1 MCILVSTL
9 QFFRLKQVGQF
20 GVKRFKRDG
29 YGCIL
34 EPKNGRYYGEGITQQ
49 FENFESVSKPL
60 ENFCIAL
67 NLCDSSRMMDPTVN
81 PLTAKFCQLQAEVY
95 RADAKWSFYN
105 KTLPIYLG
113 MFVILDHKFLLNGE
127 RTKYFK
133 PAVYHLK
140 GRAFLSNNVL
150 V

>member
-1 MCILVSTL
+1 MQPELSASAFYSGLSLGLVFHLDCSRPSLYLCFAIFFVPLSWMGLESKLWGALL

-49 FENFESVSKPL
+49 FENVESVSKPL

-81 PLTAKFCQLQAEVY
+81 PLTAKFCQLQA
-95 RADAKWSFYN
+95 DIFGN
-105 KTLPIYLG
+105 
-113 MFVILDHKFLLNGE
+113 F
-127 RTKYFK
+127 
-133 PAVYHLK
+133 
-140 GRAFLSNNVL
+140 
-150 V
+150 